1 MCELPAGYSYAI
13 IKLNMAQMR
22 LEINTG
28 RHVVRRIYRRHKL
41 YYSCLFPT
49 RESETGRYVQ
59 QMPEYF
65 RDLNLDQIASC
76 AMAEYEKFD
85 IAKHYYT
92 ILRDEKTISYRQEAM
107 REMENE
113 QVLQAARDLCE
124 IVVAVSRLLPKL
136 ENSLKGQG
144 PMENNAMTKGSFLN
158 AAVKY
163 IVAVQTFAEKAKEL
177 DMRSGALHGFAG
189 YLEEMFQKPE
199 WQAFLQHV
207 VRVRGA
213 FDEANYCLL
222 IKNSTIRLRK
232 YEGQEDEGEYVRR
245 LFEKF
250 AQGQTQE
257 YRHKINENAI
267 AYHVESALLELLVKM
282 YPDEF
287 KDLAELCKQHAH
299 FLDATVERFA
309 MEMQFYFSYIDY
321 IAPIRR
327 RGMLF
332 CYPAFVGRGERVEA
346 AESFDLALAHN
357 RLSELN
363 MPVTNGFYLEEPER
377 VIVVSGPNQGGK
389 TTFARSIGQMMHLS
403 RIGLCVPGATAA
415 LRPVTAIFTH
425 FEKEENVENGAGK
438 LMDDLVRIKPM
449 LEQADENSFFV
460 INEIFA
466 STTLDDATR
475 ISKKVMDKLL
485 RIGAM
490 AVWVTFIDEMA
501 SYGPETVSMM
511 STVRSDATET
521 RTFHIERKAA
531 DGLAYAMYI
540 AKKHALSYEQLR
552 GRLEA

>member
-1 MCELPAGYSYAI
+1 M
-13 IKLNMAQMR
+13 
-22 LEINTG
+22 
-28 RHVVRRIYRRHKL
+28 

-49 RESETGRYVQ
+49 QESEPKNYVR

-65 RDLNLDQIASC
+65 KDLNLDQITSC
-76 AMAEYEKFD
+76 AIAEYEKFD

-92 ILRDEKTISYRQEAM
+92 IIDDEKTIAYRQDAL

-113 QVLQAARDLCE
+113 QVLQAARDLCT
-124 IVVAVSRLLPKL
+124 IVTAVANLLPKI
-136 ENSLKGQG
+136 ESSLNGQG
-144 PMENNAMTKGSFLN
+144 PMENNAMTKGQFLN

-163 IVAVQTFAEKAKEL
+163 IVEMQNFAEAAQKTGMK
-177 DMRSGALHGFAG
+177 SGALGGFAQH
-189 YLEEMFQKPE
+189 LNELFETAQWK
-199 WQAFLQHV
+199 AFLEHTA
-207 VRVRGA
+207 RVRKA
-213 FDEANYCLL
+213 FDEVKYCLL
-222 IKNSTIRLRK
+222 IKNSTIKLRK

-257 YRHKINENAI
+257 YRHKLNENAI

-287 KDLAELCKQHAH
+287 KDLAELCKTHVR
-299 FLDATVERFA
+299 FMDATAQRFA
-309 MEMQFYFSYIDY
+309 AEMQFYFSYIDY
-321 IAPIRR
+321 IAPIRK

-332 CYPAFVGRGERVEA
+332 CYPKFAAPGERIEA
-346 AESFDLALAHN
+346 AETFDLALAHS
-357 RLSELN
+357 RLSAES
-363 MPVTNGFYLEEPER
+363 MPVTNGFYLDPPER

-389 TTFARSIGQMMHLS
+389 TTFARSIGQMMHLA
-403 RIGLCVPGATAA
+403 RTGLCVQGVCATLKPA
-415 LRPVTAIFTH
+415 RAIFTH

-449 LEQADENSFFV
+449 LEQANADSFFV

-475 ISKKVMDKLL
+475 ISRRVMEKLL
-485 RIGAM
+485 RVGAM

-511 STVRSDATET
+511 STVAPDSTQT

-540 AKKHALSYEQLR
+540 AKKHALSYEQLK